1 MAWIGLDDTDSVDGG
16 CTTWDFHLLLTHL
29 EECDFTVIGHPNLVR
44 LWPFAPERTRGNA
57 ALSAE
62 VQTGSSPNGLIDI
75 LDDWFRNQYNSI
87 KSSQTSVISESASPV
102 LVFNETRFPEEWY
115 WNAVRGYI
123 NPSDR
128 VNEVSSISS
137 ARFWSKD
144 GGQELSHLTRGLVG
158 ASSAIAWRGENDWTW
173 EATAWRT
180 ADNIGS
186 FRKVPSMLVGEM
198 SDKFP
203 KTILNRDPNAGDT
216 LIAPR
221 TPCPVLYGIRSEDSS
236 VAEQAHNWLQSNEDV
251 EKAFAMRVHRSNQAT
266 DDHIQNICSGMVI
279 SKVREVKG
287 GHASLGVFDGKKHC
301 TLVAFKQG
309 GEVNRLLKSLV
320 VGDLVKWRGLISPNS
335 EIHLE
340 SLMCSD
346 GVPRQLSRPNCQCGG
361 KLYRQGIGQPLRCE
375 QCGNTGVSVWLST
388 GFESINQWVEPLSSN
403 RRHLAKP
410 LSRQAK
416 G

>member
-29 EECDFTVIGHPNLVR
+29 EECGFTIVGHPNLVR

-62 VQTGSSPNGLIDI
+62 IQSSSNGICDVLEN
-75 LDDWFRNQYNSI
+75 WFNKQYNSI
-87 KSSQTSVISESASPV
+87 KSSKNDVISESASPV
-102 LVFNETRFPEEWY
+102 LVFTETRFPEEWY
-115 WNAVRGYI
+115 WNAVRGYVDP
-123 NPSDR
+123 NNRLND
-128 VNEVSSISS
+128 VSSFPS
-137 ARFWSKD
+137 ARFWSKED
-144 GGQELSHLTRGLVG
+144 DSDSPFLTRGLVG
-158 ASSAIAWRGENDWTW
+158 ASSAIAWMGENDWTW
-173 EATAWRT
+173 EATAWRM
-180 ADNIGS
+180 AGNIGKT
-186 FRKVPSMLVGEM
+186 RKVPGILVGEM

-203 KTILNRDPNAGDT
+203 KTILNRDPNAGDS

-236 VAEQAHNWLQSNEDV
+236 IAEQAHNWLQSNEDV
-251 EKAFAMRVHRSNQAT
+251 EQAFAMRVHRSNQAT
-266 DDHIQNICSGMVI
+266 DDHIQNTDSGMVI

-287 GHASLGVFDGKKHC
+287 GHASLGVFDGEKQC

-309 GEVNRLLKSLV
+309 GDVNRLLKSLV
-320 VGDLVKWRGLISPNS
+320 VGDLVKWRALISPNG
-335 EIHLE
+335 EFHLE

-361 KLYRQGIGQPLRCE
+361 KLCRQGIGQPLRCE
-375 QCGNTGVSVWLST
+375 QCGATEKSVWVNT
-388 GFESINQWVEPLSSN
+388 GFESIDQWVEPPSSN

-410 LSRQAK
+410 LNRQAK